1 MLIGI
6 RRKHLHFVHF
16 AELHFSAPDMMGAD
30 GISEL
35 QLSMSDVHPSWKSLR
50 RRHQYRSA
58 RLIDLDSFEEVKNRL
73 E

>member
-1 MLIGI
+1 VFIGI
-6 RRKHLHFVHF
+6 RRKRLHFVHF
-16 AELHFSAPDMMGAD
+16 AELHFGDPDMMGAD

-35 QLSMSDVHPSWKSLR
+35 QLSMSDVHPSWESLR

-58 RLIDLDSFEEVKNRL
+58 QLIDLDSFEGVKNRL